1 MKNMKNTELYRMY
14 CSTCAVRSL
23 AARGL
28 PWALLHEPSA
38 AVLMLRTW
46 WCLRPVERILHRKVL
61 SVAVEEEE
69 GEVRDA

>member
-1 MKNMKNTELYRMY
+1 MENMKNTELYRMY
-14 CSTCAVRSL
+14 GATRAVRSL
-23 AARGL
+23 AVRGL
-28 PWALLHEPSA
+28 PWALLNEPSA

-69 GEVRDA
+69 EEVRDA

>member
-46 WCLRPVERILHRKVL
+46 WWLRPVERLLLRKIRTIEGQ
-61 SVAVEEEE
+61 VE
-69 GEVRDA
+69 DAE